1 MKLTSHQKEI
11 VDKIISGEVF
21 DIPSYLRTFG
31 KGHEQQYDLNRIQAT
46 FEEHE
51 GGKTHIF
58 REASHN
64 FYTDVYDSTGKVSQT
79 LPILNQMTYPLRD
92 TPMDSPAA
100 AQLDNKLTPEQ
111 VHWKGKTYYLN
122 FLAAKHLVA
131 DSFADIRDFVA
142 LWSYLSREALIF
154 VGKKTVEEEDF
165 SVFFELIGQK
175 VEPVAFPRWKQENVP
190 DFETKKNGLPTL
202 HSYMIPEKPTNPYI
216 TDVWK
221 LNQENLAMCEDF
233 VGVKMMAT
241 SELVIYQ
248 QKGYKTV
255 EERSQRNS
263 LWAAWAAVIVSLV
276 AVLIGNIFPL
286 FQKADSDYLNQISQQ
301 IASIE
306 NRIDRDNSSQEIIA
320 KLDEIHADVTLL
332 MDSLEQQPLSE
343 LLSEVEDIY
352 SQIANINHL
361 LQETPN
367 EEP

>member
-1 MKLTSHQKEI
+1 
-11 VDKIISGEVF
+11 
-21 DIPSYLRTFG
+21 
-31 KGHEQQYDLNRIQAT
+31 
-46 FEEHE
+46 
-51 GGKTHIF
+51 
-58 REASHN
+58 
-64 FYTDVYDSTGKVSQT
+64 
-79 LPILNQMTYPLRD
+79 
-92 TPMDSPAA
+92 
-100 AQLDNKLTPEQ
+100 
-111 VHWKGKTYYLN
+111 
-122 FLAAKHLVA
+122 
-131 DSFADIRDFVA
+131 
-142 LWSYLSREALIF
+142 
-154 VGKKTVEEEDF
+154 
-165 SVFFELIGQK
+165 
-175 VEPVAFPRWKQENVP
+175 
-190 DFETKKNGLPTL
+190 
-202 HSYMIPEKPTNPYI
+202 MIPEKPTNPYI